1 MRAARRAFGQ
11 PGGVAGDLLS
21 RERELWS
28 RGYVAV
34 AGIDEAGRGALVG
47 SVVAAAVVFSPGT
60 ALDGVR
66 DSKAI
71 SPRRREALYDVIMD
85 RALAVGV
92 GVADAETVD
101 RVNVKQAARLAMKQA
116 VENLSVTPDY
126 LLVDAEVVPVSIP
139 QGAIVHGD
147 ALCHAIAAA
156 SIIAKVTRDRMCD
169 VWDAEYPQYHIRSH
183 KGYCTR
189 EHVEAILKYGPC
201 PLHRKTFLRKIL
213 PHQTSLGPDL
223 GL

>member
-1 MRAARRAFGQ
+1 MTAVRAFGP
-11 PGGVAGDLLS
+11 PGSVAGDLLS
-21 RERELWS
+21 RERELW
-28 RGYVAV
+28 RQGYVAV
-34 AGIDEAGRGALVG
+34 AGIDEAGRGALLA

-60 ALDGVR
+60 SLDGVR
-66 DSKAI
+66 DSKTI
-71 SPRRREALYDVIMD
+71 SARRRDALYDVIME

-101 RVNVKQAARLAMKQA
+101 RVNVKQAARLAMKEA
-116 VENLSVTPDY
+116 VENLGIVPDY
-126 LLVDAEVVPVSIP
+126 LLVDAEVVPVPIP
-139 QGAIVHGD
+139 QSAVVHGD
-147 ALCHAIAAA
+147 ALCQAIAAA

-189 EHVEAILKYGPC
+189 EHVEAILKHGPC
-201 PLHRKTFLRKIL
+201 PLHRKTFLTKIL
-213 PHQTSLGPDL
+213 PHQPSLGPDL